1 MIRYIIFLA
10 LLVNY
15 FAYPST
21 GLAGALVSGH
31 SSRDR
36 AAAARAAARVAVRA
50 AVLRAEA
57 RPVAA
62 RAAARLAV
70 VIRCRR
76 VEVRR

>member
-10 LLVNY
+10 LLEFF
-15 FAYPST
+15 FAKPST
-21 GLAGALVSGH
+21 GLAVALVCGH
-31 SSRDR
+31 SSRGR

-50 AVLRAEA
+50 AVHRAKA

-76 VEVRR
+76 V